1 MKNENKYAA
10 PALDKGLD
18 ILEYLSRVGAPQSQ
32 VEIAEALERSA
43 TEIFRMLARL
53 EYRGYIIREGG
64 SGRYQLSLKLYHLSH
79 THSPVESLRRSALP
93 HMQDL
98 ANIVGHPSHLS
109 VIDGDSLLV
118 IAQVRSSNPVSL
130 SIAEGSRFPLLTTT
144 SGMLLLGSVRD
155 DERKRILE
163 NSETFQK
170 WSKAKKTSY
179 AAKLETIALSGICH
193 ADSEITQ
200 GVSDIAARI
209 GEIGSPVL
217 ASLAVSSVT
226 SMVGQPKVS
235 DEKLQD
241 AIKEAAKRITEA
253 NGLSK

>member
-1 MKNENKYAA
+1 MKNDNKYAA

-18 ILEYLSRVGAPQSQ
+18 ILEHLSRVGVAQSQ

-53 EYRGYIIREGG
+53 EQRGYIIRDGE

-79 THSPVESLRRSALP
+79 THSPVESLRRSALS

-98 ANIVGHPSHLS
+98 ANTVGHPAHLS
-109 VIDGDSLLV
+109 VIDGDDLLV
-118 IAQVRSSNPVSL
+118 IAQVRSPSPVSL
-130 SIAEGSRFPLLTTT
+130 SIAEGSKFPLLTTT
-144 SGMLLLGSVRD
+144 SGMLLLSSLGEA
-155 DERKRILE
+155 ERKTQLDR
-163 NSETFQK
+163 NSSFGK
-170 WSKAKKTSY
+170 WTKKKQTTY
-179 AAKLETIALSGICH
+179 LKKLSEIGESGVCH

-209 GEIGSPVL
+209 GGIGAPVL
-217 ASLAVSSVT
+217 ASIAVSSVS

-235 DEKLQD
+235 DEKLLK
-241 AIKEAAKRITEA
+241 AIKEAALRISQA
-253 NGLSK
+253 NGF